1 MRSGGCGG
9 LFCGRLGGSRR
20 GRGGTGSIRLV
31 GCYGR
36 LVGGPLFGRRLR
48 WRYIV
53 DKEMRCQENF
63 VGDAE
68 GEDQGRVYLLMGKQ
82 RELARA

>member
-1 MRSGGCGG
+1 
-9 LFCGRLGGSRR
+9 
-20 GRGGTGSIRLV
+20 
-31 GCYGR
+31 
-36 LVGGPLFGRRLR
+36 
-48 WRYIV
+48 
-53 DKEMRCQENF
+53 MRCQENF